1 MKTFKGFMKEA
12 VGSAHTGDPLDAD
25 VNITDVGN
33 PDVVKRLNAYVGQ
46 IGNQE
51 YLIPEHAINRL
62 RASLER
68 IGFSFEKEVPTME
81 GKSGSFDLPLARFGG
96 RFGKDENTPADEFLN
111 DDGIS
116 HMVEGGLSLKIS
128 YEMMPTN
135 NSCRVFASIS

>member
-1 MKTFKGFMKEA
+1 MKTFKGFIKEG
-12 VGSAHTGDPLDAD
+12 VGSSTDDMAVDDG

-33 PDVVKRLNAYVGQ
+33 PEVVKRLSAYVGQ

-51 YLIPEHAINRL
+51 YLIPEHAINRI
-62 RASLER
+62 RTNLER
-68 IGFSFEKEVPTME
+68 IGFTFSKEVPTME
-81 GKSGSFDLPLARFGG
+81 GKSGSFELPMSKFGG
-96 RFGKDENTPADEFLN
+96 RFGKDSNTPFDEFLD

-135 NSCRVFASIS
+135 NSCRVFASIA